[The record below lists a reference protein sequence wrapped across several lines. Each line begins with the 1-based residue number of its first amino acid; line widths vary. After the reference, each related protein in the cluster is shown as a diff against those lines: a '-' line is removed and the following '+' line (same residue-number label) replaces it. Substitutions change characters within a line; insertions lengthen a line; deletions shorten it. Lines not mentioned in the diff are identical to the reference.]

1 MRNKGRENSVN
12 QQDFLS
18 EGGLMGELM
27 REFSWST
34 HPLGDPDKWPQSLK
48 TLTKLLLHSAL
59 PMSLWWSK
67 DLYLIYNDPFIQ
79 ALGDKHPEAL
89 GAPVTSIWREIW
101 AELQSFIEEILNEG
115 KTFYTENL
123 MLPLKRDGIY
133 EETYW
138 TFSCSPAHDNDGN
151 ISGVFCTCF
160 EGSKRVLEDRRI
172 LTLKNIAGVNAQAM
186 TIESVSKEIF
196 SIIEKNEIDIPFAL
210 IYLIDEEEEFASL
223 LGKSKNLPHS
233 AAPLIIRLEDPS
245 MNKQLPLNKILKDNK
260 SLIIDDF
267 ANNYWSIYNRSDQ
280 LIEKVVVMPIFKYGK
295 EYLSGFFISGINPR
309 LNFDIN
315 YRNYLELVAG
325 KLELLITSI
334 RAQQAELKCLNTL
347 EEVDRVKNIY
357 FKSEELFRT
366 TFEGAAVAVI
376 ITDLNGFFLK
386 ANKSASKMFGYTEDE
401 LVTLSVADITHQDD
415 KKKSYELMNNLKGG
429 QLSSYVFEKRYIRK
443 DKTVVWALTSVA
455 ILKDQ
460 QDNPLNFV
468 AVIED
473 ITDRKRIQSIL
484 QGQKLA
490 LEKAVNGES
499 HTAVLETIALTA
511 EEQSNNKLFAS
522 ILLLEND
529 GKRLLHAAAPSLSKN
544 YIETIDKIQINSGN
558 PFGATAISGKDVMVY
573 DIEKDPLWNEFKDIA
588 MSNNLRACWSAPIWS
603 SKGSLLGVFVLY
615 YSEKNIPDINDK
627 EMVDL
632 LSRTA
637 GIVTEWHMDIIKRMQ
652 SEERLSFAM
661 RASELV
667 GTYDWHIQ
675 PNLIFADKKFNSL
688 FSVNSDESE
697 KGRPMEEY
705 LKCIHPDDIE
715 KLKKHIY
722 KTLDTGEKFS
732 LEYRIKLKDGK
743 VNWVIGRGECLF
755 DEEGRPWRLTGVV
768 VDITDRKNA
777 EEALRESEEHLKALV
792 MASSEVIYRMSPKWE
807 TMIYMDGRNFL
818 LDTGV
823 PIHDWMEKY
832 IPLEDQKIVVQEIE
846 NAVKEKRVFQ
856 LEHHVVR
863 ADGSVG
869 WAFSRAIPII
879 NNKGEILEWFGA
891 ASDVTERKRH
901 ERILLQSEEHF
912 RTFANNIQ
920 NLAWMTDPTGWT
932 YWYNERW
939 YNYTG
944 TTFEEME
951 GWGWKKVHHPDHINR
966 VIQFIDES
974 LKKGD
979 SWELTYPLR
988 SSTGDYRWFLT
999 RVYPVK
1005 NDDGK
1010 IIRWIGTNTDIDNQK
1025 KAESAL
1031 AETNIELIKINNDLD
1046 NFIYTA
1052 SHDLKAPVIN
1062 LEGLFTAFLSE
1073 IELSDDLIAI
1083 KSMIDASF
1091 STFKSTIRDLTE
1103 IIKVQ
1108 KGSSTDDQEIIKF
1121 SEIIEEV
1128 KLGIKD
1134 QIEKNGAEIK
1144 SSLDVEEIKFSRKNL
1159 RSIFYNFISNGIK
1172 YADPKRKSIIEIST
1186 TENDDFILITF
1197 TDNGLGISEENR
1209 TKMFSMFKR
1218 FHDHVEGTGIGLY
1231 IVKRIVDNAGGR
1243 IEVESKLGKGSSFKV
1258 YLKKLSQ

>member
-1 MRNKGRENSVN
+1 MRNKGRVNSVN

-27 REFSWST
+27 REYRWNS
-34 HPLGDPDKWPQSLK
+34 HPLGDPEKWPQSLK
-48 TLTKLLLHSAL
+48 TLTKLILHSAL
-59 PMSLWWSK
+59 PMAIWWSK
-67 DLYLIYNDPFIQ
+67 DLYLIYNDPFIP
-79 ALGDKHPEAL
+79 ALGDKHPEVL
-89 GAPVTSIWREIW
+89 GADGSLIWKDIW
-101 AELQSFIEEILNEG
+101 PQQVSLMEEILSEG
-115 KTFYTENL
+115 KSFYTENL
-123 MLPLKRDGIY
+123 MLPLKRDGNN

-138 TFSCSPAHDNDGN
+138 TFSCSPAHDTDGN
-151 ISGVFCTCF
+151 IRGVFCTCF
-160 EGSKRVLEDRRI
+160 EESKRVLDDRRI

-186 TIESVSKEIF
+186 TIEKVSKEIF
-196 SIIEKNEIDIPFAL
+196 GIIEKNEIDIPFAL
-210 IYLIDEEEEFASL
+210 IYLIDEKEEFASL
-223 LGKSKNLPHS
+223 LGKSRKLPHS
-233 AAPLIIRLEDPS
+233 AAPLLISLKSPS
-245 MNKQLPLNKILKDNK
+245 MDKQLPLAKIMENNK

-267 ANNYWSIYNRSDQ
+267 ANNYWSTYDSLNQ
-280 LIEKVVVMPIFKYGK
+280 LIDKVVIMPIFKYGK

-325 KLELLITSI
+325 KLELLLTSI

-347 EEVDRVKNIY
+347 EEVDRIKNIY

-376 ITDLNGFFLK
+376 ITDLKGSFLK
-386 ANKSASKMFGYTEDE
+386 ANKSATKIFGYSEEE
-401 LVTLSVADITHQDD
+401 LISLSVADITHPKDR
-415 KKKSYELMNNLKGG
+415 KKSYDLMNSLKDGE
-429 QLSSYVFEKRYIRK
+429 LSSYVFEKRYIRK
-443 DKTVVWALTSVA
+443 DKTVVWAQASIA

-460 QDNPLNFV
+460 QDHPLNFV

-473 ITDRKRIQSIL
+473 ITDRKRMQSIL

-499 HTAVLETIALTA
+499 REVVLEIIALTA
-511 EEQSNNKLFAS
+511 EEQSSNKLFAS
-522 ILLLEND
+522 ILLLESD
-529 GKRLLHAAAPSLSKN
+529 GKYLIHAAAPSISKS
-544 YIETIDKIQINSGN
+544 YTDVIDRIPVNAGS
-558 PFGATAISGKDVMVY
+558 PFGATAISGKDVMID
-573 DIEKDPLWNEFKDIA
+573 DIGKDPLWNDFKDIA
-588 MSNNLRACWSAPIWS
+588 LSNKLRACWSTPIWS

-615 YSEKNIPDINDK
+615 YSEINSPDIHDK
-627 EMVDL
+627 EMADL

-637 GIVTEWHMDIIKRMQ
+637 GIVIEWHLDILKRMQ

-661 RASELV
+661 TASELV

-675 PNLIFADKKFNSL
+675 PNLIYADKKFNSL
-688 FSVNSDESE
+688 FSVDSGNAE

-705 LKCIHPDDIE
+705 LKCIHPDDIG
-715 KLKKHIY
+715 KLRREMNH
-722 KTLDTGEKFS
+722 TLKTGEKFF
-732 LEYRIKLKDGK
+732 LEYRIIQQDGK

-755 DEEGRPWRLTGVV
+755 DDEGQPWRFTGVV
-768 VDITDRKNA
+768 VDITERKRV
-777 EEALRESEEHLKALV
+777 EDALRESEEHLKALV
-792 MASSEVIYRMSPKWE
+792 MASSEVIYRMSANWE
-807 TMIYMDGRNFL
+807 TMIYLDGRNFL
-818 LDTGV
+818 IDTGV
-823 PIHDWMEKY
+823 PIHDWLEKY
-832 IPLEDQKIVVQEIE
+832 IPVDHQKMVLEEIE

-863 ADGSVG
+863 SDGSIG
-869 WAFSRAIPII
+869 WTFSRAIPII

-901 ERILLQSEEHF
+901 ERVLLQSEEHF

-920 NLAWMTDPTGWT
+920 NLAWITDPKGWT

-944 TTFEEME
+944 TTFDEME

-966 VIQFIDES
+966 VVQFIREA
-974 LKKGD
+974 LKED
-979 SWELTYPLR
+979 QPWELTYPLR
-988 SSTGDYRWFLT
+988 SKSGEYRWFLS
-999 RVYPVK
+999 RAYPVK
-1005 NDDGK
+1005 NDEDK

-1025 KAESAL
+1025 KAEAAL
-1031 AETNIELIKINNDLD
+1031 AESNIELIKINNDLD

-1073 IELSDDLIAI
+1073 IELSDDLTAI

-1091 STFKSTIRDLTE
+1091 ATFKSTIRDLTE

-1108 KGSSTDDQEIIKF
+1108 KGSSADDQEVIKF

-1134 QIEKNGAEIK
+1134 QIEKNEAEIK
-1144 SSLDVEEIKFSRKNL
+1144 TSLDVEEIKFSRKNL
-1159 RSIFYNFISNGIK
+1159 RSVFYNFISNGIK

-1186 TENDDFILITF
+1186 TKSDGFVLVTF

-1209 TKMFSMFKR
+1209 AKMFSMFKR

-1231 IVKRIVDNAGGR
+1231 IVKRIVDNAGGK